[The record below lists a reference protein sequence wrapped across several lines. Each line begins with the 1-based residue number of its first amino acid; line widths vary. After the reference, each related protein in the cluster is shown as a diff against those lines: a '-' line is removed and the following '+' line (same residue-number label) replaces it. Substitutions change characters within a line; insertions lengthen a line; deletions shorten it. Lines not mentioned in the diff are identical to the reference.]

1 MQRDTVTTV
10 SHTAGRRAV
19 NDATSHPVVSV
30 ARTMGMAALVAYAL
44 LAAVLVVA
52 GLALTHVGALH
63 AAARWDDHLN
73 VWAVHQRTP
82 WMTRASGWFTGL
94 ANTMG
99 IVVVAALV
107 TVVLLVRRSGR
118 RALLLVVGLPIELAS
133 FLTANYVVRR
143 PRPHVHHLGS
153 TPTTFSW
160 PSGHVAA
167 TFVLYGGI
175 AVLIAMATRNRF
187 ARISAWL
194 VAIVLTLGVA
204 ASRVYRGD
212 HHFLDV
218 VAGLTLGVVALAAA
232 HLAVRRAEAVS

>member
-1 MQRDTVTTV
+1 
-10 SHTAGRRAV
+10 
-19 NDATSHPVVSV
+19 
-30 ARTMGMAALVAYAL
+30 MGSTALVAYAIV
-44 LAAVLVVA
+44 ASVLIVS
-52 GLALTHVGALH
+52 GLALVHIGAFH
-63 AAARWDDHLN
+63 AAARWDDHVN

-99 IVVVAALV
+99 IVVVATIV
-107 TVVLLVRRSGR
+107 TTVLLLRHWGR
-118 RALLLVVGLPIELAS
+118 RALLLLVGLPLELVS
-133 FLTANYVVRR
+133 FLTASYLVRR

-175 AVLIAMATRNRF
+175 ALFIAMVTRNRV
-187 ARISAWL
+187 ARISSWL
-194 VAIVLTLGVA
+194 VAIVLTFGVA

-212 HHFLDV
+212 HHTLDV
-218 VAGLTLGVVALAAA
+218 GAGVLLGVVALAAA
-232 HLAVRRAEAVS
+232 HLAVRRAEEVS